1 MVNSEE
7 ARIMRGDTVFG
18 VNKAGI
24 ELIDFMKKM
33 QSILIRKYTWA
44 KEQNDNEYYEIVLV
58 SAQRDKMWRFARRI
72 RCSFK

>member
-1 MVNSEE
+1 
-7 ARIMRGDTVFG
+7 MRGDTVFG

-44 KEQNDNEYYEIVLV
+44 KRTE
-58 SAQRDKMWRFARRI
+58 
-72 RCSFK
+72 

>member
-1 MVNSEE
+1 
-7 ARIMRGDTVFG
+7 MRGDTVFG

-58 SAQRDKMWRFARRI
+58 SAQKG
-72 RCSFK
+72 

>member
-1 MVNSEE
+1 
-7 ARIMRGDTVFG
+7 
-18 VNKAGI
+18 
-24 ELIDFMKKM
+24 M